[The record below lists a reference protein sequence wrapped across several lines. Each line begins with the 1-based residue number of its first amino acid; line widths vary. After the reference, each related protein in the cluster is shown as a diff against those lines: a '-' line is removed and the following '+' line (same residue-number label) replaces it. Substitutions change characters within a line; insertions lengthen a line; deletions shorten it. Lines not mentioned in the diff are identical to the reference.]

1 MTTEYLLSQ
10 EVEHVL
16 AALMPQNR
24 LIVRVIL
31 HTGMRISDVLALKTE
46 DLKPSGWYT
55 EGKTGKRRRYGL
67 PAPLLASIRA
77 QAGPIWAFPG
87 RLDKT
92 KHKTRQA
99 VWADLKRA
107 QRAFRLPQVVGT
119 HSMRKIYAVD
129 LMAKYGDIERVQR
142 ALNHDAPSVTMI
154 YAMADQLLERR
165 LAARERRI
173 RARRQKTKPR
183 I

>member
-1 MTTEYLLSQ
+1 MTTEYLLEQ
-10 EVEHVL
+10 EVGHVL

-67 PAPLLASIRA
+67 PSPLLASIRA

-165 LAARERRI
+165 LAARERRSA
-173 RARRQKTKPR
+173 ARRKKGSR